1 MTIKNRDIF
10 KFKDTIRT
18 LIIYLCH
25 FFTQIKNT
33 TNEKTINN
41 LTFKV
46 LVLPAIGVCDCDK
59 KKTDLEERTSQSKLI
74 LVVAIILRR
83 HRWMEMTKLGHEFG
97 LVWLP
102 YFGNCRSRQWL
113 EFDEPWMSR
122 LMVVLRGEEDSQ
134 NEEIGSD

>member
-1 MTIKNRDIF
+1 MRENNFRWNNLKKIIHYENPIKNIFHITIKNRDIF
-10 KFKDTIRT
+10 KFKETIRT

-41 LTFKV
+41 LTFMV
-46 LVLPAIGVCDCDK
+46 LVLPAIGVCDWDK
-59 KKTDLEERTSQSKLI
+59 KEMDLEERTGQSKLI

-97 LVWLP
+97 LVAIFWQLS
-102 YFGNCRSRQWL
+102 FSIVAR
-113 EFDEPWMSR
+113 
-122 LMVVLRGEEDSQ
+122 
-134 NEEIGSD
+134 I